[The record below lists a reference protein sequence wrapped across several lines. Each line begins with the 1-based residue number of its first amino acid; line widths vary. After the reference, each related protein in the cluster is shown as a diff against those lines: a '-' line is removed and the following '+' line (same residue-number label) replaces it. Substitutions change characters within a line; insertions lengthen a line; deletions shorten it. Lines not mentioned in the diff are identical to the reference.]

1 MCYQYCLLRLDD
13 CYSFLPFLAVQ
24 TSVVGFQRHELLPG
38 YVKAFRLYLFNVAC
52 IGKRGDYR
60 FNLGG
65 CDLQSLCSV
74 IFSTF
79 SGLSFRPS
87 MLNTLSVAKWGD
99 AGEPVLTAKPEDEAQ
114 TLVPSVLKM
123 AALSILPVA
132 TRLGV
137 K

>member
-1 MCYQYCLLRLDD
+1 MCYKYGLLRLDD
-13 CYSFLPFLAVQ
+13 CYPFLPFLAVQ

-38 YVKAFRLYLFNVAC
+38 YVKTFRLYLLDVAC

-60 FNLGG
+60 FDLGG

-74 IFSTF
+74 LLSNF
-79 SGLSFRPS
+79 SGFSVRPS
-87 MLNTLSVAKWGD
+87 MLSTLSVAKCGD
-99 AGEPVLTAKPEDEAQ
+99 AEEPVLTAKPEDEAQ
-114 TLVPSVLKM
+114 TLVPSVLNM